1 MMVEEVVLL
10 DDDGLAIGTASKAAV
25 HGTDTPLHLAFS
37 CYVFDGVGR
46 LLVTQR
52 AVAKQT
58 FGGVWTNSCCGHPA
72 PGEPIAEAVRRRTG
86 QELGL
91 ELDRVTLVLP
101 RFRYRA
107 VGDNGVVENE
117 LCPVF
122 TARASGDPHPDPTE
136 VEDWEWVPWLRFRDD
151 VRQRRREVSLWCRE
165 QVEALPEDP
174 MSAPAAD
181 PAELPPAAR
190 PFPIG

>member
-1 MMVEEVVLL
+1 
-10 DDDGLAIGTASKAAV
+10 
-25 HGTDTPLHLAFS
+25 
-37 CYVFDGVGR
+37 
-46 LLVTQR
+46 
-52 AVAKQT
+52 
-58 FGGVWTNSCCGHPA
+58 
-72 PGEPIAEAVRRRTG
+72 
-86 QELGL
+86 
-91 ELDRVTLVLP
+91 
-101 RFRYRA
+101 

-190 PFPIG
+190 PFPLG